1 MIIIIN
7 WATKDN
13 PKVSEGKVISFT
25 PNREKLNKA
34 EKIYATRTYMIV
46 AIRET
51 IYFEKYTSVLEYPLA
66 YIVLIVF
73 PAWSAQTNIETNI
86 ADKSV
91 KFELFI
97 AVWINDKHIDPVGI
111 SPIETAK
118 MYVDKIFIVTKKAAS
133 DPQI

>member
-1 MIIIIN
+1 
-7 WATKDN
+7 
-13 PKVSEGKVISFT
+13 
-25 PNREKLNKA
+25 
-34 EKIYATRTYMIV
+34 MIV

-91 KFELFI
+91 KSELFI
-97 AVWINDKHIDPVGI
+97 ADWINDKHIAPVGI
-111 SPIETAK
+111 SPIEIAK
-118 MYVDKIFIVTKKAAS
+118 KYVDKILIVTKKAAS

>member
-86 ADKSV
+86 
-91 KFELFI
+91 
-97 AVWINDKHIDPVGI
+97 
-111 SPIETAK
+111 
-118 MYVDKIFIVTKKAAS
+118 
-133 DPQI
+133 